1 MNPVPDGRPRPWSHR
16 AFDRSPVSLFWSAV
30 LLALGFVLA
39 FFLMEFVLGRFVE
52 YEFEA
57 YREDL
62 RVAFVLCLS
71 AAYLPAAS
79 IYLIRSARRAASEL
93 APGLE
98 SVGGAAGLETVG
110 HYDRSGFRKAGVVG
124 VCLQFVTIVL
134 VELDPS
140 NWAAL
145 GQLSPEA
152 YFHRMLLVWI
162 GWFGG
167 RVVYATWIESRRF
180 SEIGR
185 ERLRI
190 DLLDLSALS
199 PLSRFGLRQALV
211 TIGLFSVVAP
221 MFYDSEAAPNLF
233 LVLMVVAMLT
243 LSLAA
248 ASLLIPVRGVQH
260 AIAREKSREL
270 VRINDEIRQA
280 LATSGSASQPGLA
293 DWIAYRG
300 LIESVREWPVDAP
313 TLRRFALYLA
323 IPLGSWFGGALVERM
338 VDALLD

>member
-1 MNPVPDGRPRPWSHR
+1 MNQTSSERSRPWTHR

-30 LLALGFVLA
+30 SLAVGFILVFLLV
-39 FFLMEFVLGRFVE
+39 EIVLGRFVL
-52 YEFEA
+52 YEVET

-62 RVAFVLCLS
+62 RVAFVLCLL

-79 IYLIRSARRAASEL
+79 IYLVRSARRATNEL
-93 APGLE
+93 TSVLEPPGERTGLE
-98 SVGGAAGLETVG
+98 MAGDYDHSRLRVAGA
-110 HYDRSGFRKAGVVG
+110 VG

-140 NWAAL
+140 DLADL
-145 GQLSPEA
+145 VRLSPEA
-152 YFHRMLLVWI
+152 YFHRLMLVWI
-162 GWFGG
+162 GWFAG
-167 RVVYATWIESRRF
+167 RLVYAIWIESRRF

-185 ERLRI
+185 ERVKI
-190 DLLDLSALS
+190 DLLDLEAVA

-211 TIGLFSVVAP
+211 TIGFFSVIAP

-233 LVLMVVAMLT
+233 SILIVIGLLT

-248 ASLLIPVRGVQH
+248 ASLLIPVRGVQY
-260 AIAREKSREL
+260 AITREKARELARVNEQ
-270 VRINDEIRQA
+270 IRLA
-280 LATSGSASQPGLA
+280 LAAHGSPSQPGLA
-293 DWIAYRG
+293 DWVAYRG
-300 LIESVREWPVDAP
+300 LIESVREWPIDAP

-338 VDALLD
+338 VDTLLD

>member
-1 MNPVPDGRPRPWSHR
+1 MNPVSVAHPAPWSNR

-30 LLALGFVLA
+30 VLASGFVLL
-39 FFLMEFVLGRFVE
+39 FVLMELVLGRFA
-52 YEFEA
+52 EFGFEG

-62 RVAFVLCLS
+62 RVAFVLCLA

-79 IYLIRSARRAASEL
+79 TYLARSARRAANEL
-93 APGLE
+93 APVLESGGETTGLE
-98 SVGGAAGLETVG
+98 RVGDYE
-110 HYDRSGFRKAGVVG
+110 RSGFRKAGIVG
-124 VCLQFVTIVL
+124 VCLQFFVTVL
-134 VELDPS
+134 AEPNQS
-140 NWAAL
+140 IWAGL

-152 YFHRMLLVWI
+152 YVHRLLLTWI

-167 RVVYATWIESRRF
+167 RVFYATWIESRRF

-185 ERLRI
+185 ERVRI
-190 DLLDLSALS
+190 DLLDLGAVA
-199 PLSRFGLRQALV
+199 PLSQFGLRQALV
-211 TIGLFSVVAP
+211 TIGFVSVMAP

-233 LVLMVVAMLT
+233 LILMIVALLT
-243 LSLAA
+243 LSFAA
-248 ASLLIPVRGVQH
+248 ASLLIPVRGVQY

-270 VRINDEIRQA
+270 ARINDQIREA
-280 LATSGSASQPGLA
+280 LAGSSDASQPGLA
-293 DWIAYRG
+293 DWIAYRD